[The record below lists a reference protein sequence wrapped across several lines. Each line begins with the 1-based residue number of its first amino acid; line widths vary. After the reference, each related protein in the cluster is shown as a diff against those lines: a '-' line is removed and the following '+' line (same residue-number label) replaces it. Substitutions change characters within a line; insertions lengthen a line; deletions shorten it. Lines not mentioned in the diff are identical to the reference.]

1 MQYNNG
7 YPTGHDNRQP
17 YPSPA
22 SHRAQPS
29 PNHHPPLN
37 YAEQS
42 NSHQVSPYPA
52 TNALMQG
59 NYIEPH
65 MNPNQSL
72 QYSSYPSQGAAVL
85 RDDQRSYFAAQGHNH
100 ESFPSSHSP
109 THSYLSGT
117 MDPQS
122 PRSTSRPPQQFVP
135 SPSQAYHQGYS
146 HSSST
151 TPQGPAQRRP
161 SMDPYYHMSPNPQHL
176 SHAATSHGSRSSASG
191 TQPGSQYSHS
201 QSHSSSAS
209 GERYPCDL
217 CERTFTRSHDRRR
230 HYETVH
236 APMPVLH
243 RCRYCRK
250 DFSRAD
256 SLKRHVDNGC
266 DEMPSHR

>member
-1 MQYNNG
+1 MQYNNA

-29 PNHHPPLN
+29 LNHHPSLG

-59 NYIEPH
+59 EYMEPH
-65 MNPNQSL
+65 MNPNQNL
-72 QYSSYPSQGAAVL
+72 QYSSYPSQGAAVV

-109 THSYLSGT
+109 THSYLSGA

-122 PRSTSRPPQQFVP
+122 PRSTSRPPQQFIP
-135 SPSQAYHQGYS
+135 SASQAYHQGYS

-151 TPQGPAQRRP
+151 APQGPTQRRP

-191 TQPGSQYSHS
+191 TQPGSQHSHS

-217 CERTFTRSHDRRR
+217 DAS
-230 HYETVH
+230 
-236 APMPVLH
+236 PSQMPL
-243 RCRYCRK
+243 
-250 DFSRAD
+250 
-256 SLKRHVDNGC
+256 LPEGL
-266 DEMPSHR
+266 